1 MSKIKIIVCCHKDDI
16 KASSEVYMPLHVGKA
31 ISDKDLG
38 IACDNTG
45 DNISNKNES
54 FCELTG
60 LYWAWKNL
68 KDVDYVGL
76 CHYRRYFDFHQ
87 IGRKYFP
94 FTTFPTESFSHVD
107 LSIPQRIENLLD
119 KGCVVLPKA
128 WSLRYSV
135 YMEYCEHHYSK
146 DFRILG
152 DVIKEMSPAKYIQA
166 FNSTMLESNK
176 LVPLNMFI
184 MSREQLN
191 NYCSWLFP
199 ILFELESRIDISN
212 YDPVQKRIFGYLGE
226 RLLNVYVA
234 AEKIKHVDYP
244 ILKFSEESETF
255 NQLWYKYKLRCWMNS
270 LAVKLSNY

>member
-1 MSKIKIIVCCHKDDI
+1 MSRIKIIVCCHKDDI

-38 IACDNTG
+38 IVCDNTG
-45 DNISNKNES
+45 DNISEKNIS

-68 KDVDYVGL
+68 KDVDYIGL
-76 CHYRRYFDFHQ
+76 CHYRRYFDFYHY
-87 IGRKYFP
+87 GRRFYP
-94 FTTFPTESFSHVD
+94 FTTFSTKEFAQFD
-107 LSIPQRIENLLD
+107 MSIPKEIESLLN
-119 KGCVVLPKA
+119 KGYVILPKP
-128 WSLRYSV
+128 WHLRYSV
-135 YMEYCEHHYSK
+135 YLEYCEHHYSK

-184 MSREQLN
+184 MSRNQLDK
-191 NYCSWLFP
+191 YCSWLFP
-199 ILFELESRIDISN
+199 ILFELEKRIDISN
-212 YDPVQKRIFGYLGE
+212 YDLVQKRIFGYLGE
-226 RLLNVYVA
+226 RMLNVYVA

-255 NQLWYKYKLRCWMNS
+255 NQLWYKYKLRCWMNAI
-270 LAVKLSNY
+270 AVKMTKY